1 MHTAGLM
8 GNGMDEQHQ
17 GASAVADTP
26 LLRRFA
32 EVLLGPITLHRRLP
46 KHAGGGR
53 IVVNGKVGGLKYIFR
68 PSSRWDPK
76 LLDIAHMLVRTNASV
91 WDVGANVGLF
101 ASAAAFHAGREGAV
115 LAIEADF
122 DAVALLNQT
131 RKLHEPDHAPVTIL
145 PVAVSNS
152 CGVVKFDIARRARAT
167 NAIQGF
173 GSTQTGGVME
183 TRTLP
188 CATLDSLLAYFRA
201 PDVLKIDVEG
211 AELGVLRGASQV
223 LGSVRPF
230 IYCEVQGNT
239 RDEAVALLTANGY
252 RVMDGDQFDGDGV
265 SLAVSDEASNL
276 LAIPSEK
283 MAKVFPKA

>member
-1 MHTAGLM
+1 ME
-8 GNGMDEQHQ
+8 NDMDDQQHK
-17 GASAVADTP
+17 ASAVADTH

-32 EVLLGPITLHRRLP
+32 EVLLGPITFRRRLP
-46 KHAGGGR
+46 AHSGGGR
-53 IVVNGKVGGLKYIFR
+53 IVVNGKVGGLKYAFR
-68 PSSRWDPK
+68 ASSRWDPK
-76 LLDIAHMLVRTNASV
+76 LLDIARMLVETNASV

-101 ASAAAFHAGREGAV
+101 ASAAAFHSGRDGAV

-131 RKLHEPDHAPVTIL
+131 RKLHEPGHAPITIL
-145 PVAVSNS
+145 PVAVSDR
-152 CGVVKFDIARRARAT
+152 CGVVKFDIAKRARAA

-188 CATLDSLLAYFRA
+188 CATLDSLLAHFRA

-211 AELGVLRGASQV
+211 AELGVLRGAGHV
-223 LGSVRPF
+223 IGSVRPF
-230 IYCEVQGNT
+230 IYCEVQGST
-239 RDEAVALLTANGY
+239 RNEAVALLTDNGY
-252 RVMDGDQFDGDGV
+252 RVMDGDRFDGNGIPLDANG
-265 SLAVSDEASNL
+265 DTSNL

-283 MAKVFPKA
+283 MAKALPKA